1 MDMTRF
7 ETQHEAIQRGIDDL
21 RRVCKQGIAENS
33 AEIVR
38 LLVSMS
44 ATIKLHLAGEDRML
58 YPAALR
64 AGDAAVARLAQRYQD
79 DMGPLAAEFEAFV
92 RRWNTVQ
99 PLREQAETFR
109 REANTVLRLL
119 WERMQRE
126 NSEFYPR
133 IKELKVD

>member
-1 MDMTRF
+1 MDMKRF

-21 RRVCKQGIAENS
+21 RRLSKQGVSENA
-33 AEIVR
+33 AEIAR
-38 LLVSMS
+38 LLVSVS

-64 AGDAAVARLAQRYQD
+64 AGDAAVARLAQQYQD

-92 RRWNTVQ
+92 RRWNTAP
-99 PLREQAETFR
+99 PLRERAETFR

-133 IKELKVD
+133 MKELRVD

>member
-7 ETQHEAIQRGIDDL
+7 ETRHEAIQRGIGDL
-21 RRVCKQGIAENS
+21 RHVCKQGIAENS

-38 LLVSMS
+38 LLVSIS

-64 AGDAAVARLAQRYQD
+64 AGDAAGPAGTMLSGRY
-79 DMGPLAAEFEAFV
+79 GPLAAEFEAFV
-92 RRWNTVQ
+92 RRWYTVQ
-99 PLREQAETFR
+99 PLREQTETLR

-133 IKELKVD
+133 MKELKVD

>member
-7 ETQHEAIQRGIDDL
+7 ETQHEAIQHGIDDL
-21 RRVCKQGIAENS
+21 RRLSKQGVSENAADIA
-33 AEIVR
+33 R
-38 LLVSMS
+38 LLVSIS
-44 ATIKLHLAGEDRML
+44 STIKLHLAGEDRML

-64 AGDAAVARLAQRYQD
+64 AGDAAVARLAQQYQD

-92 RRWNTVQ
+92 RRWNTAQ

-133 IKELKVD
+133 MKELKVD

>member
-1 MDMTRF
+1 MDMKRF

-21 RRVCKQGIAENS
+21 RTLSKRGVSENA
-33 AEIVR
+33 AEIAR
-38 LLVSMS
+38 LVVNISS
-44 ATIKLHLAGEDRML
+44 TIKLHLAGEDRML

-92 RRWNTVQ
+92 RRWNTAQ

-126 NSEFYPR
+126 NTEFYPR
-133 IKELKVD
+133 MKELKVD